1 MTDWNLPPG
10 CNVSDLPGWRPQ
22 DIARDNAFD
31 RADADVKNGRY
42 DSDDMMK
49 AMNKMYLEDWGSL
62 QAALSAGD
70 DKAIGDLLS
79 TALRYVLY
87 EQILNDA

>member
-31 RADADVKNGRY
+31 RADADVLNKRY
-42 DSDDMMK
+42 DSDDVTK
-49 AMNKMYLEDWGSL
+49 ALDKVMREDWKSL
-62 QAALSAGD
+62 QDALSTD
-70 DKAIGDLLS
+70 NDKAVNDLLS

-87 EQILNDA
+87 EQVLGDA

>member
-31 RADADVKNGRY
+31 RADADVLNKRY
-42 DSDDMMK
+42 DSDDVTK
-49 AMNKMYLEDWGSL
+49 ALDKVMREDWKSL
-62 QAALSAGD
+62 QEALSTGD

-87 EQILNDA
+87 EQNLNDA